1 MSFFKQLYEKDL
13 VRKEELI
20 KLSNKEMLQMK

>member
-13 VRKEELI
+13 FRKEELI
-20 KLSNKEMLQMK
+20 KVSNKGMLQVK